1 MTGLFLI
8 LVALAMGA
16 TVGALG
22 LGIVGMFT
30 DSAFYNKHKNA
41 IMRWRVLFQ
50 AMALGLLALVF
61 LLK

>member
-16 TVGALG
+16 TVGALA
-22 LGIVGMFT
+22 LGIIGMFT
-30 DSAFYNKHKNA
+30 DSAFYTKHKNA

-50 AMALGLLALVF
+50 AIALGLLALVF